1 VLTGLY
7 HQVIVKINTC
17 RSLKEQGGAQVPLPC
32 KTKAKTTRERMDTM
46 NRQVI
51 KWGLN
56 LAMGAAFLVSFITG
70 MFKFTFFMRLSGLT
84 TLVLPIAL
92 MSEIHD
98 WSGFLLG
105 IFVACHLIL
114 NRAWIMTMTRK
125 ILSGEKMPP

>member
-1 VLTGLY
+1 M
-7 HQVIVKINTC
+7 
-17 RSLKEQGGAQVPLPC
+17 
-32 KTKAKTTRERMDTM
+32 TKAKTTRERMVTM

-51 KWGLN
+51 KWGLD
-56 LAMGAAFLVSFITG
+56 LAMGVTFLISFVTG
-70 MFKFTFFMRLSGLT
+70 MFKFTFFMQVSGLNA
-84 TLVLPIAL
+84 LVLPIAQ
-92 MSEIHD
+92 MSLIHD